1 MVSWSQI
8 DAIAQTL
15 PEVDCLTEGRRTW
28 SVRGKGIAWERPLR
42 PKEIAEL
49 GDDIPSG
56 DIIAFHV
63 ADESIKRALIADRP
77 EAFFT
82 IRHFDGYPAVLTIR
96 TKLRVSEVR
105 ELLTDGWWLKAPPAL
120 RKLHP
125 ELQ

>member
-1 MVSWSQI
+1 MVSWAQI
-8 DAIAQTL
+8 DAIAQSL
-15 PEVDCLTEGRRTW
+15 PEVDCLTDDRRTW

-42 PKEIAEL
+42 TKERAEL
-49 GDDIPSG
+49 GPLAPAG

-105 ELLTDGWWLKAPPAL
+105 ELLTDGWWLKATPAL